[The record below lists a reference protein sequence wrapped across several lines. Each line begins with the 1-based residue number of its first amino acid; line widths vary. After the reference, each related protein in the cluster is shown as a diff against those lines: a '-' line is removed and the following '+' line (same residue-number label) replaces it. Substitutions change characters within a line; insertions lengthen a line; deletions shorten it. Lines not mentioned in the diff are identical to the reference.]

1 MVKGDIMEFESR
13 AANFLLGFKREKDEG
28 DEESLSDMYKRI
40 LQIAWPSALEGV
52 MMTLMNSFDTMMV
65 GRLGSSAIASVG
77 LCAQPRMILLLIA
90 QALCMGTTAV
100 IARRKGEGNQKA
112 AVSTLQQSLALILMI
127 GVTMTICGMF
137 LGEPLLKLAGAKEG
151 DTLEGANIYF
161 RYISSA
167 FIFNYITLCI
177 CAAMRG
183 IGKTRITMTVNMIA
197 NVVNVFLNFC
207 LIEGHFGFPA
217 LGIKGAAIATAIG
230 GVVSAAVAISMLFRK
245 KDNYLCIL
253 PWQKFR
259 FDKKT
264 LGSLVKVGSGT
275 IAESVFM
282 WVGFLLNGKLIAGVS
297 TAAYATNQI
306 VQQVSGL
313 TFCLGD
319 GVGAA
324 CTSMVGQSMGAGQKK
339 KAYAY
344 AKLGQR
350 ICLFVSIF
358 LVIFIFTGRIWMPR
372 LFTDEQQIISA
383 SALCF
388 IVCLIG
394 IYPQNMRVMIS
405 GCLRG
410 AGDVKYVA
418 MVSLISVAILRP
430 LATWFFCYPM
440 NSWFPGMMFGFMG
453 AWISFDL
460 DSIVRWL
467 LLQVRIN
474 KGEWV
479 NIKL

>member
-1 MVKGDIMEFESR
+1 MEFDSKI
-13 AANFLLGFKREKDEG
+13 ANFLFSFKREVDEG
-28 DEESLSDMYKRI
+28 DNERLKDMYKRI
-40 LQIAWPSALEGV
+40 LIIAWPSALEGI

-65 GRLGSSAIASVG
+65 GRLGSNAIASVG

-90 QALCMGTTAV
+90 QSLCMGTTAV
-100 IARRKGEGNQKA
+100 VARRKGEGNQKA
-112 AVSTLQQSLALILMI
+112 AISTLQQSLALILI
-127 GVTMTICGMF
+127 VGVVMTVFGMF
-137 LGEPLLKLAGAKEG
+137 LGAPLLKLAGAKEG
-151 DTLEGANIYF
+151 ETLEDAIIYF
-161 RYISSA
+161 RYISMA
-167 FIFNYITLCI
+167 FIFNYISLCI

-183 IGKTRITMTVNMIA
+183 IGKTRITMVVHMIA
-197 NVVNVFLNFC
+197 NVVNVFLNYC
-207 LIEGHFGFPA
+207 LIFGHFGFPA

-230 GVVSAAVAISMLFRK
+230 GVVSAGAAVAAVLRK
-245 KDNYLCIL
+245 KDNFLCLL

-259 FDKKT
+259 FDKDT
-264 LGSLVKVGSGT
+264 LRGLVKVGSGT

-282 WVGFLLNGKLIAGVS
+282 RVGFLLNGKLIAGVS

-319 GVGAA
+319 GIGAA

-350 ICLFVSIF
+350 ICLYVSIF
-358 LVIFIFTGRIWMPR
+358 LIIFIFTGRNWMPR
-372 LFTDEQQIISA
+372 LFNDEPQILYA

-388 IVCLIG
+388 IVCLVG
-394 IYPQNMRVMIS
+394 VYPQNMRVMIS

-410 AGDVKYVA
+410 AGDVRYVA
-418 MVSLISVAILRP
+418 LVSLISVAILRP

-440 NSWFPGMMFGFMG
+440 NRWFPGMMFGFIG
-453 AWISFDL
+453 AWISFDV
-460 DSIVRWL
+460 DSVVRWL